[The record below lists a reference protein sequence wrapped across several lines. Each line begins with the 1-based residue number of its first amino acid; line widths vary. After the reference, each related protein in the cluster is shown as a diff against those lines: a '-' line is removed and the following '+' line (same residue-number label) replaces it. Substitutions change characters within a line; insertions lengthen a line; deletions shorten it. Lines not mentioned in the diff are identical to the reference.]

1 MSLADPAE
9 GQPAPEPPFD
19 AFARIDEPVAYWA
32 GRAPDAPAVSEGG
45 RVLSYGEFDAAIAR
59 AAGFLAG
66 QGVGAGDRV
75 LILLENGLAAATL
88 LFAAAKLGAWAVP
101 LNARLMG
108 AEVAT
113 IRAHARPRLSLYTSG
128 VSPEAAAHARAE
140 GARSDPALD
149 ALGAA
154 YRVEPG
160 EPEPEPPDHDDPI
173 AALLYTSGTTGAPK
187 GVMLSHGNLLF
198 TAGRTS
204 RLRGSSLNDRAYG
217 VLPISHVY
225 GLSAVLM
232 STLYRGA
239 RLDLVP
245 RFDPEAAA
253 RALAEDGITVFQGVP
268 AIYAHLMALAQARGA
283 PLAAPTLRY
292 ASVGG
297 APVDPALKAEVEAM
311 FGIPLQNG
319 YGLTETSP
327 TVSVTRHETPCADD
341 STGQPL
347 PGVELRIVD
356 ADGRAL
362 PANEIGELRVRG
374 GLVMQGYYRDP
385 ERTAEVLTP
394 EGWLRTGDLARL
406 SEAGNLTIV
415 GRLKELIIRSGFN
428 VYPAE
433 VEAAIAGHPGVALAA
448 VVGRHKQG
456 NEEPVAFVQP
466 RPGAALAVADLAA
479 YVAERLAPY
488 KRPAKYILREALPV
502 TPAGKILKHELKTEL
517 AGGAAP

>member
-1 MSLADPAE
+1 MSLAGPAE
-9 GQPAPEPPFD
+9 GGAAPEPPFD
-19 AFARIDEPVAYWA
+19 AFARIDQPVAYWA
-32 GRAPDAPAVSEGG
+32 ERAPSAPAVRAGG
-45 RVLSYGEFDAAIAR
+45 RALSYGEFDAAIAR

-88 LFAAAKLGAWAVP
+88 LFAAVKLGAWVVP
-101 LNARLMG
+101 VNARLTG
-108 AEVAT
+108 PEVAA
-113 IRAHARPRLSLYTSG
+113 IRNHARPRLSFYTTG
-128 VSPEAAAHARAE
+128 VSPEAAAHARAD
-140 GARSDPALD
+140 GARSAPALD
-149 ALGAA
+149 AA

-160 EPEPEPPDHDDPI
+160 DPEPEPADRDDPI

-198 TAGRTS
+198 VSGRTTWT
-204 RLRGSSLNDRAYG
+204 RDLGLIDRVYG

-225 GLSAVLM
+225 GLSAVLIR
-232 STLYRGA
+232 TLYRGA
-239 RLDLVP
+239 CLDLVP
-245 RFDPEAAA
+245 RFDAQAAA

-283 PLAAPTLRY
+283 ALAAPRLRY

-297 APVDPALKAEVEAM
+297 APLDPALKAEVEAM

-362 PANEIGELRVRG
+362 PANEVGELRVRG

-385 ERTAEVLTP
+385 ERTAEALTP

-406 SEAGNLTIV
+406 SEAGDLTIV

-433 VEAAIAGHPGVALAA
+433 VEAAITGHPGVALAA
-448 VVGRHKQG
+448 VVGRRSRG

-488 KRPAKYILREALPV
+488 KRPAEYILRAALPV
-502 TPAGKILKHELKTEL
+502 TPAGKILKHQLETEL
-517 AGGAAP
+517 EGGTAT

>member
-1 MSLADPAE
+1 MSLAGPAE
-9 GQPAPEPPFD
+9 GGAAPEPPLD
-19 AFARIDEPVAYWA
+19 AFARIDQPVAYWA
-32 GRAPDAPAVSEGG
+32 ERAPDAPAVREGG
-45 RVLSYGEFDAAIAR
+45 RALNYGEFDAAIAR

-88 LFAAAKLGAWAVP
+88 LFAAVKLGAWVVP
-101 LNARLMG
+101 VNARLTG
-108 AEVAT
+108 PEVAA
-113 IRAHARPRLSLYTSG
+113 IRNHARPRLSFYTTD
-128 VSPEAAAHARAE
+128 VSPEAAAHARAD
-140 GARSDPALD
+140 GARSAPALD
-149 ALGAA
+149 AA

-160 EPEPEPPDHDDPI
+160 DPEPEPADRDDPI

-198 TAGRTS
+198 VSGRTTWT
-204 RLRGSSLNDRAYG
+204 RDLGLIDRVYG

-225 GLSAVLM
+225 GLSAVLIR
-232 STLYRGA
+232 TLYRGA
-239 RLDLVP
+239 CLDLVP
-245 RFDPEAAA
+245 RFDAQAAA

-268 AIYAHLMALAQARGA
+268 AIYAHLMELAQARGA
-283 PLAAPTLRY
+283 ALAAPRLRY

-297 APVDPALKAEVEAM
+297 APLDPALKAEVEAM

-341 STGQPL
+341 STGRPL

-362 PANEIGELRVRG
+362 PANEVGELRVRG

-385 ERTAEVLTP
+385 ERTAEALTP

-406 SEAGNLTIV
+406 SEAGDLTIV

-433 VEAAIAGHPGVALAA
+433 VEAAITGHPGVALAA
-448 VVGRHKQG
+448 VVGRRSRG

-479 YVAERLAPY
+479 YVAERLTPY
-488 KRPAKYILREALPV
+488 KRPAEYILRAALPV
-502 TPAGKILKHELKTEL
+502 TPAGKILKHQLETEL
-517 AGGAAP
+517 EGGTAT